1 MSECIVVTGATGK
14 IGAQLTKSLVAAGES
29 VVAVA
34 SRREGL
40 AELQADCAAASLN
53 AALVRP
59 LAIDLTQPNA
69 AAELPTFLKDAGLR
83 PRGLVNNAR
92 SLSLLATARDGS
104 VARENFAGE
113 FLLDVIVPYE
123 LTLALANGWQGS
135 LTSVVNVA
143 SMYGIV
149 APNPQLY
156 EGSLAH
162 SPINY
167 GVAKAALLHLT
178 RELAVRLAPRVRVN
192 AVSYGGV
199 AGRADANFMQRYAQ
213 LCPAGRMLKDDEVAG
228 PVTFLLSAASSSVT
242 GHNLVADGGWSVW

>member
-1 MSECIVVTGATGK
+1 MSECIVITGATGK
-14 IGAQLTKSLVAAGES
+14 IGAQLTKSLVATGET
-29 VVAVA
+29 VVAIA

-40 AELQADCAAASLN
+40 DGLQRDFAAA
-53 AALVRP
+53 ALDADLLRL
-59 LAIDLTQPNA
+59 LALDLTQANA
-69 AAELPTFLKDAGLR
+69 AAELSAFLEKAGLR

-92 SLSLLATARDGS
+92 SLSLLETAPDGS

-123 LTLALANGWQGS
+123 LTLALAKGWERS

-167 GVAKAALLHLT
+167 GVAKAALLHLS

-199 AGRADANFMQRYAQ
+199 AGRADASFMQRYAQ
-213 LCPAGRMLKDDEVAG
+213 LCPAGRMLNDDEVAG
-228 PVTFLLSAASSSVT
+228 PVTFLLGAASSSMT